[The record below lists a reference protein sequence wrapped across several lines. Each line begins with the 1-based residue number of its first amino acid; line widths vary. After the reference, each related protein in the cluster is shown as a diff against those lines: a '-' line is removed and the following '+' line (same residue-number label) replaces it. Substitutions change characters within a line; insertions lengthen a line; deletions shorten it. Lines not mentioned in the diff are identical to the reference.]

1 MVTHRIGE
9 RANLRFDQYAEA
21 VVWTYIE
28 ENIFSAWLPGL
39 CSTLQDQLA
48 RMHRCIA
55 AVGMCACNA
64 AMQGWFG

>member
-28 ENIFSAWLPGL
+28 EQIFSAWLPGL
-39 CSTLQDQLA
+39 GSALQGPLTEV
-48 RMHRCIA
+48 HHYIA
-55 AVGMCACNA
+55 AVGELSCNA
-64 AMQGWFG
+64 AKRR